1 MQLAVNLHL
10 EDFRLTLT
18 DIPSPGYNAA
28 LVVVNGLNSFIR
40 SIRSIR

>member
-1 MQLAVNLHL
+1 
-10 EDFRLTLT
+10 
-18 DIPSPGYNAA
+18 PGYNAA